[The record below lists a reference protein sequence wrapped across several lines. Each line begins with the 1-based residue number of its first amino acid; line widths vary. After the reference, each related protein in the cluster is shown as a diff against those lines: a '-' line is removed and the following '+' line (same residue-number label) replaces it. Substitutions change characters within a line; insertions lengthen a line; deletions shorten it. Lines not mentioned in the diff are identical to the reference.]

1 MALVESKTGSLV
13 RWHSVTYTPGS
24 LGRVP
29 LPGMTST
36 VFRLA
41 HGPCLRPASNIQ
53 PQNILFSSP
62 GKQGT
67 MGSGPGHP
75 QQSSEKLS
83 ARLSFLD
90 LILASPRR
98 QERIGSVKSLVLVGV
113 LNQPTPNPRE
123 QISSNNN
130 SSSSPRSINTANIKY
145 QKPWPPCRQLSE
157 LWVRFPRFSA

>member
-1 MALVESKTGSLV
+1 MALVENKTGSLV

-36 VFRLA
+36 VFKLA

-62 GKQGT
+62 GKQGP

-90 LILASPRR
+90 LMLASPRR

-113 LNQPTPNPRE
+113 LNQPTPTQENRSVAIAAAAVAPG
-123 QISSNNN
+123 QLIQQTSNTKDPGLLADSSQ
-130 SSSSPRSINTANIKY
+130 SSG
-145 QKPWPPCRQLSE
+145 
-157 LWVRFPRFSA
+157 